1 VISSSRSIA
10 FEAHFQEPPIL
21 QKVKI
26 AMDTLAQNLKLKNL
40 NQSFSKLDF

>member
-1 VISSSRSIA
+1 MGFFSPRFSIL
-10 FEAHFQEPPIL
+10 EAHFQESSTL

-26 AMDTLAQNLKLKNL
+26 AIDTLAQNLEKK